1 MPEPNS
7 TALTLV
13 AHEGEPRVRDT
24 DLAARLGFA
33 KPAKIRELIARHGG
47 ALTLLGLLPT
57 VGTTH
62 AANGRTFD
70 AFFLNKKQ
78 AIFITAKSETPTAT
92 EITIEII
99 EKFDAY
105 ERGLISAAPATPLPP
120 ANPYSP
126 EKIAAVREARL
137 TFGRAAAQKVWHT
150 AGLPPVSP
158 LPEEPRQASMFDAP
172 AAPAKSQG
180 RYAPGRPQGEE
191 FRTLMAMRPGDE
203 VVLPSRPP
211 HTRFSA
217 TLTRARKQSPFL
229 LSSRRE
235 GDAIRVSCSAPTRQH

>member
-1 MPEPNS
+1 MPEPNPAS
-7 TALTLV
+7 LIPFTFDGAPVRALLV
-13 AHEGEPRVRDT
+13 DGEPHFVGRDV
-24 DLAARLGFA
+24 AERLGYSNATDAMNTHCKGVA
-33 KPAKIRELIARHGG
+33 KRYPLQTAGGMQNVRILAEPDVLRLIVGSKLPAAERFERWVFEEV
-47 ALTLLGLLPT
+47 LPT
-57 VGTTH
+57 IRKTG
-62 AANGRTFD
+62 AY
-70 AFFLNKKQ
+70 
-78 AIFITAKSETPTAT
+78 TAP
-92 EITIEII
+92 
-99 EKFDAY
+99 
-105 ERGLISAAPATPLPP
+105 G

-126 EKIAAVREARL
+126 DKIAAVREARL
-137 TFGRAAAQKVWHT
+137 TFGRAAAQKVWHA

-158 LPEEPRQASMFDAP
+158 LPEEPRQSSMFDPP

-180 RYAPGRPQGEE
+180 RYAPGSPQGEE